1 MTNGSSA
8 DEARKRRKTK
18 LERSDEM
25 VESPLDAEIRRM
37 TQQLEE
43 LKKQRLIAE
52 LQEKILAEQQALEVT
67 RQRLSVATAA
77 ASVSV
82 SPQNS
87 PAPVL
92 ASPTAPIPRP
102 ASSAPQTLQP
112 AVKPAL
118 PATRS
123 SPAVAASM
131 TNVIATDASQPHS
144 LAPVLQPPAPQAP
157 APVSVA
163 PVQPAQNVNVKSGPV
178 ATTVVRNNA
187 SPSVVNGTST
197 AVPTKPANTLPA
209 IPTRPQQPQN
219 QLQWYERPR
228 TPGAPN
234 EAGRER
240 IPLYSGGTRENYT
253 AFISALETHFAKA
266 PSYYDKEHEYRRV
279 KLALE
284 HVVPAERARWLAQT
298 ERPAT
303 WYGFRAFLVKDLVRQ
318 LKLAEQARVA
328 KASAPAA
335 PAPAA
340 ALVPPVPSVPSV
352 PSTPGEA
359 SQTGTV
365 GMTQS
370 SSEQQA
376 QPPTAAVQP
385 TVTLQ
390 TQPAVVTEPV
400 AATVASAGTSAMMP
414 PPIMKVQPVV
424 SREVAQSPSSQSGDQ
439 KHLDSALVK
448 VEPAMVDTDPFRKP
462 SARSEEAYSRYKNGQ
477 QRHDESVSSFSAW
490 LQRLLPDIDQELSL
504 EDRMG
509 FLKRGVVSS
518 VRNRAHRPFS
528 YFKTY
533 EDYVSYLQDIEDTLP
548 QRQVEL
554 KRGSSPGVG
563 VDSYR
568 PDRFGDRS
576 RPRSSSRGRS
586 PVRELMH
593 HNPSSMRFLSQAP
606 SAPGRESSVRPTYD
620 RAASTVPTS
629 ARRRGL
635 SLEPEPPFVKPSNA
649 QNFFTCRE
657 FIVDMEN
664 HFARHPHYYNDERKV
679 ALARRM
685 VAPSLDADYRRFVNR
700 RISEAPVTWFD
711 FCVFM
716 LNQAANSHK
725 APDAIQKYLRSTQR
739 PQQSIRDFA
748 LWLQQYAPHYQKGD
762 KDDRKHLIERAHTNL
777 RDRAR
782 RAYNSYP
789 DFASYVAYLE
799 HVEKC
804 SPLTPKGIGL
814 GNVLIPPP
822 AKRKRED

>member
-8 DEARKRRKTK
+8 DEARKRRKTE

-67 RQRLSVATAA
+67 RQRLSLATAA

-92 ASPTAPIPRP
+92 ASPTAPIPRQ
-102 ASSAPQTLQP
+102 ASSALQP
-112 AVKPAL
+112 VVKPAL

-131 TNVIATDASQPHS
+131 THVIATGASQPHS

-178 ATTVVRNNA
+178 ATTIARNNT

-197 AVPTKPANTLPA
+197 AVPTKPANNLPA
-209 IPTRPQQPQN
+209 IPVRPQQPQN

-240 IPLYSGGTRENYT
+240 IPLYGGGTRENYT
-253 AFISALETHFAKA
+253 GFISALETHFAKA

-335 PAPAA
+335 PTPAA
-340 ALVPPVPSVPSV
+340 ALAPSV
-352 PSTPGEA
+352 PSTTGES
-359 SQTGTV
+359 SQTTF

-370 SSEQQA
+370 SSKQQA
-376 QPPTAAVQP
+376 QPPMAVIQP
-385 TVTLQ
+385 TVALQ

-400 AATVASAGTSAMMP
+400 AATVSSAGTSAMMP
-414 PPIMKVQPVV
+414 PPAMKVQPVV
-424 SREVAQSPSSQSGDQ
+424 NRKVAQSSSSQYGDQ
-439 KHLDSALVK
+439 KQFDSALVK
-448 VEPAMVDTDPFRKP
+448 VEPAMGDTDPFRKP

-477 QRHDESVSSFSAW
+477 QRPDESVSSFSTW

-554 KRGSSPGVG
+554 KRGSSPGIG
-563 VDSYR
+563 GDSYR
-568 PDRFGDRS
+568 PDRFSDRS
-576 RPRSSSRGRS
+576 RLRSSSRGRS
-586 PVRELMH
+586 PARELMH
-593 HNPSSMRFLSQAP
+593 HNSSSMRFLSQAP
-606 SAPGRESSVRPTYD
+606 SAPGRESAVRPTYD
-620 RAASTVPTS
+620 RAASTAPTS
-629 ARRRGL
+629 TRRRGL

-685 VAPSLDADYRRFVNR
+685 VAPSLDADYRRFVDR

-762 KDDRKHLIERAHTNL
+762 KDDRKHLIERAHASL

-782 RAYNSYP
+782 RPYNSYP

-799 HVEKC
+799 QVEKC

-814 GNVLIPPP
+814 GNVLVPPP